1 MFVHVM
7 LNMYVPMLHTEY
19 IYISIYIFEWF
30 KMVAWQ
36 DGPGYGGLHAHMVG
50 GGQNMTDLQLISLHH
65 PGLS

>member
-7 LNMYVPMLHTEY
+7 LNMYVPMLHTEN
-19 IYISIYIFEWF
+19 IYMWFFFFFFEWF

-36 DGPGYGGLHAHMVG
+36 DGPGYGGLDAHMVG

-65 PGLS
+65 AG